1 MSSPANELVADG
13 NSASVQKLSV
23 AVGTH
28 RQHSSEG
35 LAAVLDAAR
44 SLTITVVGDVLLD
57 EYLHGGA
64 ARVAREAPVPAVTV
78 TKTEAV
84 AGGAGNLAANLAA
97 LGARVQVVGVIGDDE
112 AGRRVREALI
122 RSGVDIAHVVVE
134 PGRRTIVK
142 RRLVAEGQ
150 LVARFDEGDRT
161 PPGTQ
166 SFTIAARNA
175 GRLSDRSDAVVISDY
190 GYGAV
195 AGNVRAALA
204 AMRRRS
210 RRVLVVDARDPAAF
224 AALQPTAVTPSFA
237 EIAALLPH
245 DVVEAEGGG
254 RADAVRLG
262 CDALH
267 EATGAEIVA
276 VTLDRDGTVVCE
288 RDRPPYRTWTR
299 PAPSSRACGAGDSY
313 TAGFTLALAAG
324 ASTTEAAEIAQA
336 AAAVVTDRDGT
347 AICSADDLREHLSA
361 LTSPIMM
368 AEALA
373 QRVAFHRRQGRRVV
387 FTNGCFDLLHRGH
400 VDLLN
405 RAKALGD
412 VLVVGL
418 NTDRGVRELK
428 GAGRP
433 VTTLDDRAQVLAAL
447 SCVDH
452 LVAFDE
458 PTAGP
463 LVELL
468 RPEVYVKGSPRR
480 AGEPHE
486 PVPEASL
493 VEAYGGQVRILAHA
507 DDRSTT
513 AIVERIRTHAATGP
527 RTDLCTDASEPA
539 VTA

>member
-1 MSSPANELVADG
+1 M
-13 NSASVQKLSV
+13 
-23 AVGTH
+23 
-28 RQHSSEG
+28 
-35 LAAVLDAAR
+35 
-44 SLTITVVGDVLLD
+44 LD
-57 EYLHGGA
+57 EYLRGGA

-78 TKTEAV
+78 TSTEAV
-84 AGGAGNLAANLAA
+84 PGGAGNLAANLSA
-97 LGARVQVVGVIGDDE
+97 LGARVQLVGVIGGDE
-112 AGRRVREALI
+112 AGRHLREALI
-122 RSGVDIAHVVVE
+122 RSGVDVEPLVIE

-150 LVARFDEGDRT
+150 LVARFDEGERT
-161 PPGTQ
+161 PPTTK
-166 SFTIAARNA
+166 SLTLAARHA
-175 GRLSDRSDAVVISDY
+175 GRLARRADAVVISDY

-195 AGNVRAALA
+195 ALGVRAALA
-204 AMRRRS
+204 ATRS
-210 RRVLVVDARDPAAF
+210 RGRRVLVVDARDPAAF

-237 EIAALLPH
+237 EIAAHLPP
-245 DVVEAEGGG
+245 ELAENEGGT
-254 RADAVRLG
+254 RADAVRTA
-262 CDALH
+262 CTRLH

-276 VTLDRDGTVVCE
+276 VTLDRDGTIVCE

-299 PAPSSRACGAGDSY
+299 PAPHSRACGAGDSY

-347 AICSADDLREHLSA
+347 ATCSADDLREHLSA
-361 LTSPIMM
+361 ITSQITTH
-368 AEALA
+368 EALA
-373 QRVAFHRRQGRRVV
+373 QRVVFYKRQGRRVV

-418 NTDRGVRELK
+418 NTDRGVRALK
-428 GAGRP
+428 GPGRP
-433 VTTLDDRAQVLAAL
+433 VTTLEDRAQVLAAL

-458 PTAGP
+458 PTAGQ

-468 RPEVYVKGSPRR
+468 EPDVYVKGSPRR

-486 PVPEASL
+486 SVPEAPL
-493 VEAYGGQVRILAHA
+493 VEAYGGQVRILPHA
-507 DDRSTT
+507 EDRSTT
-513 AIVERIRTHAATGP
+513 AIVERIRAHP
-527 RTDLCTDASEPA
+527 VSVPPVELSTDASESA